1 MVLIYLSHKL
11 RTGLMFIHRQTCNA
25 SLSAI
30 LCSILPSGLLR
41 QPGQEHGV
49 AGNASLQRQHYQQ
62 PKMRQRPDQ
71 GPVPYQPGM
80 YVRMYVCMSM
90 AKVSV
95 IVHTNP
101 ACPISEDIC
110 ARGLHNV

>member
-11 RTGLMFIHRQTCNA
+11 RTGLMFIDMQC

-30 LCSILPSGLLR
+30 LCSVLPSGLLR
-41 QPGQEHGV
+41 QPGQKHGA

-62 PKMRQRPDQ
+62 PKMHQHPDQ
-71 GPVPYQPGM
+71 GPVSYQPGK
-80 YVRMYVCMSM
+80 YVRMSM

-101 ACPISEDIC
+101 ACPIS
-110 ARGLHNV
+110 